1 MGAAVSTDMV
11 DRQSRGI
18 LTDTD
23 REYLRGKKEYDSR
36 QGEHQRRNEIR
47 DRVRRALLDFS
58 LLADPELFPD
68 SEIEEIRSARTGSDT
83 DLNLLPGAGNTS
95 MDPEIQAAV
104 IEMFAF
110 GLRMSWGLT
119 ELNFGQALRRFGERT
134 EGIEVGE
141 VNIELLDK
149 EQLAKRAKEHME
161 NGATLTDKEVRA
173 LLESGEVDPD
183 TLASHLQDSD
193 GSKE

>member
-1 MGAAVSTDMV
+1 
-11 DRQSRGI
+11 
-18 LTDTD
+18 
-23 REYLRGKKEYDSR
+23 
-36 QGEHQRRNEIR
+36 
-47 DRVRRALLDFS
+47 
-58 LLADPELFPD
+58 
-68 SEIEEIRSARTGSDT
+68 
-83 DLNLLPGAGNTS
+83 

-119 ELNFGQALRRFGERT
+119 ELNFGDALRRFGERT

-141 VNIELLDK
+141 VSIEILDK
-149 EQLAKRAKEHME
+149 EQVAKRAKEHME
-161 NGATLTDKEVRA
+161 NGATLNDKEVRA

-193 GSKE
+193 DSKE